1 MKSCALRPQPL
12 KFLPKKFP
20 IFLPKKTHCERFL
33 TFSQKKAF
41 PIFSQMKRYTFYPK
55 LEKLKISTRGKSF
68 ILQETKTPKKVLV
81 LSIKKAFLVFQETE
95 IPKKKLYFRK
105 RNFSSYFRVRYFVFI
120 LLYRE
125 CYGFE
130 RDFFTLR
137 RFLSYTLSRHL
148 AQPTFTKAF
157 LGSAVQP

>member
-1 MKSCALRPQPL
+1 MKD
-12 KFLPKKFP
+12 
-20 IFLPKKTHCERFL
+20 FL

-41 PIFSQMKRYTFYPK
+41 LIFSQMKRYTFYPK

-95 IPKKKLYFRK
+95 IPKKFLYFRK
-105 RNFSSYFRVRYFVFI
+105 RNYFRVRCFVFI

-130 RDFFTLR
+130 RDF
-137 RFLSYTLSRHL
+137 LSYPLSRHL
-148 AQPTFTKAF
+148 AQPAFIKAF
-157 LGSAVQP
+157 LGSAVRP

>member
-1 MKSCALRPQPL
+1 MKD
-12 KFLPKKFP
+12 
-20 IFLPKKTHCERFL
+20 FL

-41 PIFSQMKRYTFYPK
+41 LIFSQMKRYTFYPK

-95 IPKKKLYFRK
+95 IPKKFLYFRK
-105 RNFSSYFRVRYFVFI
+105 RNYFRVRCFVFI

-148 AQPTFTKAF
+148 AQPAFIKAF
-157 LGSAVQP
+157 LGSAVRPWRFQSLPTGVRNTDPAHQFVWIT